1 LLRQE
6 LMIGERVEIYLVK
19 PGKEDVP
26 PGGFLADG
34 AIVFMSG
41 GTRAQR
47 SARPGGNYPR
57 YRLRAEKLVFTCVP
71 RFPNTKHPWGP
82 VAQLIERVVRND
94 EVSGLIPLRS
104 TTSFSWTCTAGRRK
118 TTAD

>member
-71 RFPNTKHPWGP
+71 RFPNTKHPWG
-82 VAQLIERVVRND
+82 R
-94 EVSGLIPLRS
+94 
-104 TTSFSWTCTAGRRK
+104 
-118 TTAD
+118 